1 MQAETFKDGIHKS
14 QSARTMDSL
23 HKKLMK
29 AFRKRKI
36 ESALVISDYGA
47 TTELFCSADITIA
60 GKIRMCYIDENG
72 EDRAEEFSSKL
83 ELAGFVGEKV
93 KMGAFPAVTT
103 VYNHLDAEDSL
114 YIITLK
120 GGDVH
125 LYELSN
131 TNPNG
136 KLRM

>member
-1 MQAETFKDGIHKS
+1 
-14 QSARTMDSL
+14 MDSL